1 MNFIIRSILISIII
15 FNFNILYA
23 ENNIVFINM
32 NTVVEKSKIGISIKN
47 QFKKLNKSNLDSF
60 KKIEDNLKKNE
71 QDLISKKNILSQDE
85 FKAKTIEL
93 RKKVLTYQSNRK
105 KKTSQLNQKR
115 VTATQQLFKEINP
128 ILATYSKENNIAFI
142 LDKRSV
148 VTASTNLDI
157 TNAIIE
163 LLNKSNPK
171 ININ

>member
-1 MNFIIRSILISIII
+1 MNFIIRSILISTII

-32 NTVVEKSKIGISIKN
+32 NTVVEKSKIGISIKK
-47 QFKKLNKSNLDSF
+47 QFEKLNKSNLDSF
-60 KKIEDNLKKNE
+60 KKIEDDLKKNE
-71 QDLISKKNILSQDE
+71 QDLITKKNILSQDE

-93 RKKVLTYQSNRK
+93 RKEVLTYQSNWIK
-105 KKTSQLNQKR
+105 KISELNKKR
-115 VTATQQLFKEINP
+115 VVATKQLFKEINP
-128 ILATYSKENNIAFI
+128 ILATYSKENNLAFI

-148 VTASTNLDI
+148 VTGSTSLDI
-157 TNAIIE
+157 TNTIIE

>member
-93 RKKVLTYQSNRK
+93 RKKVLTYQSSRK

-115 VTATQQLFKEINP
+115 MTATQQLFKEINP

>member
-1 MNFIIRSILISIII
+1 MNFIIRSILISTII

-32 NTVVEKSKIGISIKN
+32 NTVVETSKIGISIKK

-60 KKIEDNLKKNE
+60 KKIEDNLKKEE
-71 QDLISKKNILSQDE
+71 QDLISKKNILNQDE
-85 FKAKTIEL
+85 FKIKTAEL
-93 RKKVLTYQSNRK
+93 RKKVLIYQSSRK
-105 KKTSQLNQKR
+105 KKTSELNSKR

-148 VTASTNLDI
+148 VTGSTSLDI
-157 TNAIIE
+157 TNTIIE
-163 LLNKSNPK
+163 LLNKANPK